1 MKQNLRGGYGGNPP
15 NVRSSFMSAS
25 DIAKRIKLLE
35 EQNKRKPQKATK
47 EQLESGRVTENRDGT
62 LTFNKLPGDPGYH
75 DPSEGYTYRKNIG
88 WTTGEEAQERFN
100 AARDKYDAKMGMTGF
115 RKAVQGLTDVAD
127 LAAKLPIVNSA
138 AKQIYKTFA
147 PPTSEYYSGG
157 SLSTDP
163 SYALTGREM
172 KEMLPDATL
181 HCFKDLRNIRSIYE
195 LLGAGKTAIILYEL
209 QPGNGHWT
217 LVFERPDGVIECF
230 DSLGYVPDDEIGFI
244 PKRFR
249 EESQQ
254 ENTHL
259 LNLLANVKSRIEYN
273 EKELQKNAPGVNSC
287 GRWVIYRI
295 MHKNLSIK
303 KFQEYVKKNKIDDEV
318 ISKII
323 VGNLAPIAMQ

>member
-138 AKQIYKTFA
+138 AKQIYISDNVYIADAPNYCIRMVNATTGNITTFA
-147 PPTSEYYSGG
+147 GVCTVGGYSGDG
-157 SLSTDP
+157 GPASLANIGYPYGLAIDGKDNVYIIDSEHNVVRVAHNGTITRFIGTQSAGAYSGDGGP
-163 SYALTGREM
+163 ALLAEFS
-172 KEMLPDATL
+172 A
-181 HCFKDLRNIRSIYE
+181 I
-195 LLGAGKTAIILYEL
+195 TAIMFDEPRGVVYLMDSNNFRLRRVDLNTTIVTTVAGTGGSGNTGDNGPATSAEL
-209 QPGNGHWT
+209 
-217 LVFERPDGVIECF
+217 
-230 DSLGYVPDDEIGFI
+230 
-244 PKRFR
+244 
-249 EESQQ
+249 
-254 ENTHL
+254 
-259 LNLLANVKSRIEYN
+259 
-273 EKELQKNAPGVNSC
+273 
-287 GRWVIYRI
+287 GRC
-295 MHKNLSIK
+295 
-303 KFQEYVKKNKIDDEV
+303 
-318 ISKII
+318 
-323 VGNLAPIAMQ
+323 